1 MADNAE
7 GARRRWWH
15 RGPFVRKEVRWSV
28 GLVLAFLFV
37 FYLAIPLLAS
47 HREDLTALGHI
58 HPAYLI
64 LGTVLEIGALAA
76 YTQLT
81 HAVLPPNGPRRFRLF
96 RINMSTLALS
106 HVSPGGTAPGAALGY
121 RLLTQSGVSGPDT
134 AFALGTQGIG
144 SAVVLNV
151 IFWLALVGFVLIHGF
166 HAPTSHG
173 GESGTILVVVA
184 AAIGAVLLGA
194 FGGLFYLLTR
204 GQERAATVV
213 RRLSGRVRFL
223 DPDKTAATVQQL
235 AQRFAVLLEDRP
247 LLIRAVT
254 WATINWLLDAAS
266 LWVFVAAFSHFISPI
281 DLLVAYGLANILA
294 AIPITPGGLGV
305 VEFVLVSMITGFG
318 PTAGQALSGV
328 LAYRA
333 INFWL
338 PIPIGG
344 IAYGSLEFEHGNVYR
359 RLHLFFLDRYQRRR
373 GALGVGDE
381 SDSGPEG
388 LAPSRSPHDSSMPH
402 GPDLDRE
409 GSTRSGQDLADH
421 TASTAGGTPPPSET
435 APPGDR
441 TASTGEGTTSTAEGT
456 GSPTD
461 TASTAEGKPP
471 TAEGT
476 GSPSDTAPAE
486 EDTATAEESASRAEG
501 TAAPRDG
508 APVDGTAVDGAP
520 VDGTA
525 LPDGKAPH
533 EEPEGAEIG
542 PPAPVDH
549 VHRFRRGT
557 GRIRSKKVRA
567 EKIRSETKGAYGSQ
581 RDVST
586 GGGTTSGNDVPPPAG
601 ALG

>member
-1 MADNAE
+1 MVADNAD
-7 GARRRWWH
+7 GPRRRWWH
-15 RGPFVRKEVRWSV
+15 RGPFVHKEVRWSV

-37 FYLAIPLLAS
+37 FYLALPLLAS

-81 HAVLPPNGPRRFRLF
+81 HAVLPENGPRRLRLF

-121 RLLTQSGVSGPDT
+121 RLLTQSGVSGSDT

-151 IFWLALVGFVLIHGF
+151 LFWLALVGFVLLHGF

-173 GESGTILVVVA
+173 GGQSGTILVVVA
-184 AAIGAVLLGA
+184 AAIGVILLGA

-204 GQERAATVV
+204 GQERAAKVV
-213 RRLSGRVRFL
+213 RRISGRLRFL
-223 DPDKTAATVQQL
+223 DPDKTAATVQRL
-235 AQRFAVLLEDRP
+235 AERFAVLLENRP

-318 PTAGQALSGV
+318 PTPGQALSGV

-344 IAYGSLEFEHGNVYR
+344 MAYGSLEFERGNLYR

-373 GALGVGDE
+373 GALGVEPETDDE
-381 SDSGPEG
+381 PSSLKRASPADVIPVDASPSDVRPP
-388 LAPSRSPHDSSMPH
+388 PSRSWAPGK
-402 GPDLDRE
+402 GPDS
-409 GSTRSGQDLADH
+409 GGRSR
-421 TASTAGGTPPPSET
+421 SEPDK
-435 APPGDR
+435 AN
-441 TASTGEGTTSTAEGT
+441 ET
-456 GSPTD
+456 GSQD
-461 TASTAEGKPP
+461 GGKSRLEEPQDVQ
-471 TAEGT
+471 TGT
-476 GSPSDTAPAE
+476 
-486 EDTATAEESASRAEG
+486 SASG
-501 TAAPRDG
+501 VP
-508 APVDGTAVDGAP
+508 
-520 VDGTA
+520 
-525 LPDGKAPH
+525 
-533 EEPEGAEIG
+533 
-542 PPAPVDH
+542 
-549 VHRFRRGT
+549 VHRFRR
-557 GRIRSKKVRA
+557 RS
-567 EKIRSETKGAYGSQ
+567 EKIRSEKIRSEKKDAFGSQ
-581 RDVST
+581 TDVST
-586 GGGTTSGNDVPPPAG
+586 GGGNTSGNDVPPTADAVG
-601 ALG
+601 

>member
-1 MADNAE
+1 
-7 GARRRWWH
+7 
-15 RGPFVRKEVRWSV
+15 VRKKVRWSV

-47 HREDLTALGHI
+47 HRENLTALGHI

-81 HAVLPPNGPRRFRLF
+81 HAVLPKDGPRRLRLF

-121 RLLTQSGVSGPDT
+121 RLLTQSGVSGSDT

-151 IFWLALVGFVLIHGF
+151 LFWLALVGFVLIHGF

-173 GESGTILVVVA
+173 GGQSGTILVVVA
-184 AAIGAVLLGA
+184 AAIGVVLLGA

-204 GQERAATVV
+204 GQERAAKVV
-213 RRLSGRVRFL
+213 RRISGRLRFL
-223 DPDKTAATVQQL
+223 DPDKTAATVQRL
-235 AQRFAVLLEDRP
+235 AERFAVLLEDRP

-318 PTAGQALSGV
+318 PTPGQALSGV

-344 IAYGSLEFEHGNVYR
+344 MAYGSLEFERGNLYR

-373 GALGVGDE
+373 GALGVEDE
-381 SDSGPEG
+381 SDEEPSSLMRTSPAQASPADDGPARDGPARDGPAHASASHAGTARAAPHPGPTEATGTGPESVQ
-388 LAPSRSPHDSSMPH
+388 P
-402 GPDLDRE
+402 
-409 GSTRSGQDLADH
+409 TRSEQDR
-421 TASTAGGTPPPSET
+421 AS
-435 APPGDR
+435 D
-441 TASTGEGTTSTAEGT
+441 T
-456 GSPTD
+456 GSP
-461 TASTAEGKPP
+461 EF
-471 TAEGT
+471 
-476 GSPSDTAPAE
+476 
-486 EDTATAEESASRAEG
+486 EES
-501 TAAPRDG
+501 
-508 APVDGTAVDGAP
+508 PVGVESP
-520 VDGTA
+520 VEE
-525 LPDGKAPH
+525 PH
-533 EEPEGAEIG
+533 EVNTEVSAAGG
-542 PPAPVDH
+542 H
-549 VHRFRRGT
+549 VHRFRRGPE
-557 GRIRSKKVRA
+557 KVR
-567 EKIRSETKGAYGSQ
+567 SEQKDAFGPQT
-581 RDVST
+581 DVST
-586 GGGTTSGNDVPPPAG
+586 GEGKTSGNDVPPTAG
-601 ALG
+601 AVG